1 MYDAQDEKK
10 RPINRQHALF
20 HAFLGILKH
29 EIKRFDFN
37 LDLYCL
43 PVHFVKKLFVN
54 ESIKRWFSPNRSI
67 SRRKPPANMI
77 FAFWTYCNRP
87 IKSEK
92 KCIRRYSLTSQENI
106 GLRHSYQF
114 EMISTRIYEFFDK
127 LYFQNRMKYSDY
139 WNRDSFE
146 AQNS

>member
-1 MYDAQDEKK
+1 M
-10 RPINRQHALF
+10 F

-43 PVHFVKKLFVN
+43 PVHFVKKFLVN
-54 ESIKRWFSPNRSI
+54 ESIKRWFCPHRSI

-77 FAFWTYCNRP
+77 FAFWTYCNCP

-92 KCIRRYSLTSQENI
+92 KCVRRDSLTSQKNI
-106 GLRHSYQF
+106 GFRHSDQL
-114 EMISTRIYEFFDK
+114 EMVSTRINELFNR
-127 LYFQNRMKYSDY
+127 LYFRTE
-139 WNRDSFE
+139 WNILILHL
-146 AQNS
+146 